1 MHCINNNKNLIKEF
15 CQFHKFSIKRTKVQI
30 NVLQNYLNKYMYC
43 TIIMIHNQ
51 QKLYESLNSQRYQ
64 KNYPNTTQFTNSLI
78 VKYIKEIMQ
87 QENFILI

>member
-1 MHCINNNKNLIKEF
+1 
-15 CQFHKFSIKRTKVQI
+15 
-30 NVLQNYLNKYMYC
+30 MYC